1 MSELPISPSSVSSG
15 TPLEKSQS
23 VRESSESTHPSQLLK
38 AQLRIKS
45 SKNVALER
53 TLEDSK
59 HEGFPQLPLD
69 QYRLTQSTKSCIP
82 TKAF

>member
-1 MSELPISPSSVSSG
+1 MSELPISPSFVSSG

-23 VRESSESTHPSQLLK
+23 VRESSESAHPSQLLK

-45 SKNVALER
+45 SKKVA